1 MSESQ
6 EKRLQRLLEKS
17 RDLNLDLERR
27 LGRNRILEQEQETL
41 RDSLAQIESGFRH
54 ARVAGLQ
61 MGTVDAGGRDGEPA
75 AQDDQGR
82 VPVKVDWDGRQH
94 TLMAR
99 VAAPWNHQGGGVS
112 FIPRNG
118 EAVYLGFENGRP
130 ELPVI
135 MGYHPVSGNSLAYN
149 PVAGSYQSVLAATA
163 DASGNAYNP
172 PTGNQYKSVISTKSQ
187 GADGK
192 SSEIAFGDHP
202 GKESLTTS
210 TQGEMRHFSQG
221 DHHLNV
227 GGNSVSTHMGDLN
240 RRVMADS
247 KKTVAKDMERKV
259 GQDLESQITGD
270 KNETVQG
277 NYHFEVPGQF
287 KQQAIHGKSVYYIWQ
302 GKSEGLYLGGKN
314 CIMVGEDI
322 GIYMCALVR
331 QFLAN
336 FDNYLGLRTFVT
348 GQKDA
353 WAVMYFDNE
362 VVRLRTRLA
371 KIKRTSARAQ
381 ELLAVMDVDT
391 MQMDDKQCSM
401 ADFACKLST
410 GEGLKI
416 NL

>member
-6 EKRLQRLLEKS
+6 EEKLERLLEQS
-17 RDLNLDLERR
+17 RNLDRK
-27 LGRNRILEQEQETL
+27 LGHCHGQSRILEQEQKAL
-41 RDSLAQIESGFRH
+41 RDSLAQMESGLRR

-82 VPVKVDWDGRQH
+82 VPVKMDWDGRQH
-94 TLMAR
+94 TLLAR
-99 VAAPWNHQGGGVS
+99 VAAPWNHQGGGVC

-118 EAVYLGFENGRP
+118 EAVYLAFENGRP

-135 MGYHPVSGNSLAYN
+135 MGYHPLTGNTLTYN
-149 PVAGSYQSVLAATA
+149 PVAGSDQSVQAATA

-259 GQDLESQITGD
+259 GNDLHSQITGD

-287 KQQAIHGKSVYYIWQ
+287 SQQAIRGKSVYYVWQ
-302 GKSEGLYLGGKN
+302 SGAEALYLGGN
-314 CIMVGEDI
+314 NVILVGEDI
-322 GIYMCALVR
+322 NVNVSLLVR
-331 QFLAN
+331 QFISN
-336 FDNYLGLRTFVT
+336 FEIYMGIRTFVA
-348 GQKDA
+348 GERDA
-353 WAVMYFDNE
+353 LAAVYLDNE
-362 VVRLRTRLA
+362 VVQMRSKLVN
-371 KIKRTSARAQ
+371 IKNTAARAQ
-381 ELLAVMDVDT
+381 ELLAAMDVDT
-391 MQMDDKQCSM
+391 MDMSDKQCSM

-410 GEGLKI
+410 GEGLKV